1 MLQLEVLGN
10 IGADAQVKS
19 AQGSKFISFSVAH
32 TDKWKDA
39 DGMEHRETTWVDC
52 IINGDDSKVFPF
64 LKSGVRVWVRGLAR
78 LRVFSSA
85 KDRKMKAGITLNVR
99 DIELCGGSSDEVP
112 RELIVPADGS
122 IVKVTKHYWTGL
134 VDLKLKENETRTLID
149 RQGFEYVLQPDG
161 FVVPKPHEEEN
172 SKES

>member
-10 IGADAQVKS
+10 IGAGAQVKS

-52 IINGDDSKVFPF
+52 IINGDDSKVFQF
-64 LKSGVRVWVRGLAR
+64 LKSGVKVWVRGLAR

-99 DIELCGGSSDEVP
+99 DIELCGGSNDEVP
-112 RELIVPADGS
+112 RELIVPADGT
-122 IVKVTKHYWTGL
+122 IVPVSKHYWTNL
-134 VDLKLKENETRTLID
+134 VDKKLKADETRTLVD
-149 RQGFEYVLQPDG
+149 KQGFEYVLTRDG
-161 FVVPKPHEEEN
+161 FVTPKPREEEK
-172 SKES
+172 SQES

>member
-32 TDKWKDA
+32 TDKWKSE
-39 DGMEHRETTWVDC
+39 DGQEHRETTWIDC

-64 LKSGVRVWVRGLAR
+64 LKSGVKVWVRGLAR

-85 KDRKMKAGITLNVR
+85 KERKMKAGITLNVR
-99 DIELCGGSSDEVP
+99 DIELCGGSNDEVP

-122 IVKVTKHYWTGL
+122 IVPVTKHFWTGL
-134 VDLKLKENETRTLID
+134 VDKKLKRDETRTLID
-149 RQGFEYVLQPDG
+149 RQGYEYILMPDG
-161 FVVPKPHEEEN
+161 FVTPKPHEKEN
-172 SKES
+172 TQQS